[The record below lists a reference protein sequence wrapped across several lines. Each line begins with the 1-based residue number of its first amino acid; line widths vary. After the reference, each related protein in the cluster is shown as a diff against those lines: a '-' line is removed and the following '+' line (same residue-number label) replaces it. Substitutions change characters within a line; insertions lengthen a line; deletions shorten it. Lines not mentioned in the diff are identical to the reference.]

1 VLVAAEPRD
10 GSITRWS
17 SLTFIWS
24 PLYASTPCAAYYYP
38 TAKKRY
44 LPRIIKVSTEINSV
58 PDYIA
63 QADWVAVADFG
74 KVAENAI
81 LPLQLY
87 QSSLDGQ
94 GLSMNNAYARIMKE
108 DALQY
113 EKAYQRFAKAVRA
126 QNGEQ
131 ALQAVSDMGVA
142 IADYRQ
148 QGRLS
153 DDDGNIPSVDDMRR
167 MAMRRQTG
175 KYTTY

>member
-1 VLVAAEPRD
+1 MFVAPRC
-10 GSITRWS
+10 
-17 SLTFIWS
+17 FI
-24 PLYASTPCAAYYYP
+24 LAYYYP

-44 LPRIIKVSTEINSV
+44 LPRILKVSNEIALIPNALV
-58 PDYIA
+58 DG
-63 QADWVAVADFG
+63 DWATVADFG

-94 GLSMNNAYARIMKE
+94 GLSMNNAYAKIMKQ

-113 EKAYQRFAKAVRA
+113 EKAYQVFAKAVKQQNLDSA
-126 QNGEQ
+126 Q
-131 ALQAVSDMGVA
+131 QAVSEMGVA
-142 IADYRQ
+142 IADYRT

-153 DDDGNIPSVDDMRR
+153 DDDGNIPSVDEMRR

-175 KYTTY
+175 SYDKY